1 MMIYTTDTHSLIWFL
16 TRNPKLSSN
25 ALKAFREA
33 DEGSSVIIIPSIV
46 VAELMYIAEYKDLSL
61 KFKDLLSK
69 IEESKNYA
77 VYNLDFE
84 VLIETMNYK
93 KLKDIHDK
101 IIVATAVLNKSK
113 LITSDGDVKKSGYVE
128 VIW

>member
-1 MMIYTTDTHSLIWFL
+1 MS
-16 TRNPKLSSN
+16 
-25 ALKAFREA
+25 
-33 DEGSSVIIIPSIV
+33 IPSIV

-77 VYNLDFE
+77 VYNLDLE